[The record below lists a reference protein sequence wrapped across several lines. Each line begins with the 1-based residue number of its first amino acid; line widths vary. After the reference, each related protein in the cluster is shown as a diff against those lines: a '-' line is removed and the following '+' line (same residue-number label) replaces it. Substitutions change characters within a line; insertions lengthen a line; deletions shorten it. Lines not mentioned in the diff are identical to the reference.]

1 MLFFG
6 KKGTSLLEL
15 VDSDPFRWRQG
26 VCYYLLLRP
35 TTTTT
40 TTTTTDYY
48 YHLLLLLLLLL
59 PPTTTT
65 TTTTTTTITTTTTMN
80 ANLTKL
86 MDKLKRE
93 WFRHKCFN
101 IANHIANI

>member
-40 TTTTTDYY
+40 TTTTDYY

-59 PPTTTT
+59 PPTT

>member
-35 TTTTT
+35 
-40 TTTTTDYY
+40 
-48 YHLLLLLLLLL
+48 
-59 PPTTTT
+59 TT

>member
-40 TTTTTDYY
+40 TTTTDYY

-59 PPTTTT
+59 LPPTT

>member
-6 KKGTSLLEL
+6 KKCTSLLEL

-40 TTTTTDYY
+40 TTTTTTITYYY
-48 YHLLLLLLLLL
+48 YHLLLL

-65 TTTTTTTITTTTTMN
+65 TTTTTAITTTTTTMN